1 MILANQVE
9 IQLTIN
15 ADEYLKM
22 YQGRANDVV
31 ARAVDG
37 RRIRFPARILQRFVT
52 REGVSGA
59 FIITFDEANRF
70 RSIERKLR

>member
-31 ARAVDG
+31 ARSVDG
-37 RRIRFPARILQRFVT
+37 RRVRFPARILQRFVT

-59 FIITFDEANRF
+59 FVITFDDANRF
-70 RSIERKLR
+70 QSIQRKLL

>member
-31 ARAVDG
+31 ARSVDG
-37 RRIRFPARILQRFVT
+37 RRVRFPARILQRFVT
-52 REGVSGA
+52 REGVGGA
-59 FIITFDEANRF
+59 FVITFDDANRF
-70 RSIERKLR
+70 QSIQRKLL